1 MQDDEI
7 LNQLQ
12 IIFQEVFEDDAIKI
26 NLNTTAED
34 INTWDSLNHI
44 NLVVSAEKLFDIR
57 LALGE
62 IAELQNVGDFVHTI
76 QNKLR

>member
-7 LNQLQ
+7 LNHLQ
-12 IIFQEVFEDDAIKI
+12 IIFQEVFEDDAIMI

>member
-12 IIFQEVFEDDAIKI
+12 IIFQEVFEDDAIMI

>member
-12 IIFQEVFEDDAIKI
+12 IIFQEVFEDDAIMI

-62 IAELQNVGDFVHTI
+62 IAELQNV
-76 QNKLR
+76 